1 MLYKDI
7 SMKIKKMLA
16 FLSITACIS
25 TLLLNGCAP
34 QMGTQSAKTTATGSV
49 AGSHTENVNPLL
61 ERCDN
66 PLGTL
71 AVNEDYSKMSA
82 FWAIGNVNR
91 YGQQSTVPILRL
103 LAQQSGCFV
112 VVGRGNDLN
121 NMMTERRLAASG
133 QLRKKSNIGKGQMV
147 AADYTVEPTVIFKTN
162 RAGGLGMMAG
172 AFVPVFGPLV
182 GMAASSLNTKNAQ
195 TMLTLVDNRS
205 GIQVAVAEG
214 SSSSFDIGGLFG
226 MLGKDGLGGLGGY
239 TNTPEGKLIVASM
252 TDSFNNLVRATR
264 NYKPQQAT
272 GPHGMGTGG
281 KMTVK

>member
-1 MLYKDI
+1 MLYEYI
-7 SMKIKKMLA
+7 SMMMKKMLSYS
-16 FLSITACIS
+16 LLISSMSIIP
-25 TLLLNGCAP
+25 LLLNGCDP
-34 QMGTQSAKTTATGSV
+34 QMGTQSAKTTATGSA

-61 ERCDN
+61 ERCDAS
-66 PLGTL
+66 LGTL

-121 NMMTERRLAASG
+121 SMMTERRLATAG
-133 QLRKKSNIGKGQMV
+133 QLRKQSNVGQGQMV
-147 AADYTVEPTVIFKTN
+147 AADYTVGPTVVFKTHS
-162 RAGGLGMMAG
+162 AGGLGMMAG

-182 GMAASSLNTKNAQ
+182 GMAASSLNSKNAQ

-214 SSSSFDIGGLFG
+214 SSSSVDIGRL
-226 MLGKDGLGGLGGY
+226 
-239 TNTPEGKLIVASM
+239 
-252 TDSFNNLVRATR
+252 
-264 NYKPQQAT
+264 
-272 GPHGMGTGG
+272 
-281 KMTVK
+281 

>member
-1 MLYKDI
+1 
-7 SMKIKKMLA
+7 MKLKKVLA
-16 FLSITACIS
+16 FFPLTACIS
-25 TLLLNGCAP
+25 SLILNGCSP
-34 QMGTQSAKTTATGSV
+34 QMGTQSAKTTATGSA

-61 ERCDN
+61 ERCDASF
-66 PLGTL
+66 GTL

-121 NMMTERRLAASG
+121 NMMTERRLAATG
-133 QLRKKSNIGKGQMV
+133 QLRKQSNVGKGQMV
-147 AADYTVEPTVIFKTN
+147 AADYTVEPNVVFETN

-172 AFVPVFGPLV
+172 AFMPAFGPLI
-182 GMAASSLNTKNAQ
+182 GMAASSLNTKHAQ
-195 TMLTLVDNRS
+195 TMLTMVDNRS

-214 SSSSFDIGGLFG
+214 SSSSIDIGGLFG

-264 NYKPQQAT
+264 HYKPQMAT
-272 GPHGMGTGG
+272 GSHGMGTGR
-281 KMTVK
+281 KLKVN

>member
-1 MLYKDI
+1 M
-7 SMKIKKMLA
+7 MMKKMLSYS
-16 FLSITACIS
+16 LLISSMSIIP
-25 TLLLNGCAP
+25 LLLNGCDP
-34 QMGTQSAKTTATGSV
+34 QMGTQSAKTTATGSA

-61 ERCDN
+61 ERCDAS
-66 PLGTL
+66 LGTL

-121 NMMTERRLAASG
+121 SMMTERRLATAG
-133 QLRKKSNIGKGQMV
+133 QLRKQSNVGQGQMV
-147 AADYTVEPTVIFKTN
+147 AADYTVGPTVVFKTHS
-162 RAGGLGMMAG
+162 AGGLGMMAG

-182 GMAASSLNTKNAQ
+182 GMAASSLNSKNAQ

-214 SSSSFDIGGLFG
+214 SSSSVDIGRL
-226 MLGKDGLGGLGGY
+226 
-239 TNTPEGKLIVASM
+239 
-252 TDSFNNLVRATR
+252 
-264 NYKPQQAT
+264 
-272 GPHGMGTGG
+272 
-281 KMTVK
+281 